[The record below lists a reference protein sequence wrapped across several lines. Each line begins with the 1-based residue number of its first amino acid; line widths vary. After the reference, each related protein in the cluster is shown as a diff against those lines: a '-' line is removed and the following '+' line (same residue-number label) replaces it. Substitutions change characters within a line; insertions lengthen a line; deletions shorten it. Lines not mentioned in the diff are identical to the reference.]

1 MNIIF
6 NAIFVIVPIL
16 FVCIFAYVIAMVI
29 SPKFRGKIM
38 GRQVKATKYMLD
50 DLKEDLASMGT
61 TIGDIQVKT
70 EKNIMDNNE
79 ETLKE
84 LSKRKANIEKEN
96 IEIKMK
102 AVKDGLTKSMFCK
115 YCGTSIDEDSK
126 FCKNCGKEQ

>member
-1 MNIIF
+1 
-6 NAIFVIVPIL
+6 
-16 FVCIFAYVIAMVI
+16 
-29 SPKFRGKIM
+29 M

>member
-1 MNIIF
+1 
-6 NAIFVIVPIL
+6 
-16 FVCIFAYVIAMVI
+16 
-29 SPKFRGKIM
+29 
-38 GRQVKATKYMLD
+38 
-50 DLKEDLASMGT
+50 
-61 TIGDIQVKT
+61 
-70 EKNIMDNNE
+70 MDNNE